1 MTHEFFVVNSNM
13 RKITKCFWLELWL
26 LQLHTY
32 RDLLSVHDR
41 RFLHNQEN
49 KVITKK
55 NICAMNLAIEINIKI
70 NRPRKKEKKHMNNM
84 LQKQH
89 TKMLC

>member
-1 MTHEFFVVNSNM
+1 MIILENRLFFSILMTHEFFVVNSNM

-41 RFLHNQEN
+41 KFLHNQEN

-55 NICAMNLAIEINIKI
+55 IYVL
-70 NRPRKKEKKHMNNM
+70 
-84 LQKQH
+84 
-89 TKMLC
+89 